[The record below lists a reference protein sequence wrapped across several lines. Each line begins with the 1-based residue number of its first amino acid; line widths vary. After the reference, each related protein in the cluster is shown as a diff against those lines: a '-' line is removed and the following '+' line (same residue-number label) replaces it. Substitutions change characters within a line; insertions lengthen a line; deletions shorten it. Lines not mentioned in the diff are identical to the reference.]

1 MKELLKIISE
11 RRSSRM
17 PFDMGKE
24 VPEKD
29 LLQVLEAA
37 RWTPTAH
44 NMQNFEIIVV
54 NNKKQLEAIAGIK
67 RGISEVFVRENYNYL
82 SFSEEELNKKK
93 IGIMGTMFPKSWYNP
108 NFKLSDL
115 GKEPDLAQRP
125 VPSAPVLMFV
135 IYDSGKRAPAS
146 EGDFLGIMSLG
157 CAMQNMWLMAHSLG
171 LGVQIVSSLASEE
184 SVKELRKIL
193 EFKLPWKIGFVVRLG
208 YPSAKQQPYLRVR
221 RNIKDFVHYNSFEI
235 RSNN

>member
-1 MKELLKIISE
+1 MKELLKIINE

-67 RGISEVFVRENYNYL
+67 RGISEAFVRENYNYL
-82 SFSEEELNKKK
+82 SFSEEELKKK
-93 IGIMGTMFPKSWYNP
+93 KMGIMGTMFPKSWQNP

-115 GKEPDLAQRP
+115 GKEPDSAQRP

-157 CAMQNMWLMAHSLG
+157 CVMQNMWLMAHSLG
-171 LGVQIVSSLASEE
+171 LGVQILSSLASED
-184 SVKELRKIL
+184 SV
-193 EFKLPWKIGFVVRLG
+193 V
-208 YPSAKQQPYLRVR
+208 
-221 RNIKDFVHYNSFEI
+221 
-235 RSNN
+235 

>member
-1 MKELLKIISE
+1 MKELLKIINE

-54 NNKKQLEAIAGIK
+54 NSKKQLEAIAGIK
-67 RGISEVFVRENYNYL
+67 RGISEAFVRENYNYL
-82 SFSEEELNKKK
+82 SFSEEELKKK
-93 IGIMGTMFPKSWYNP
+93 KMGIMGTMFPKSWQNP

-115 GKEPDLAQRP
+115 GKEPDSAQRP

-157 CAMQNMWLMAHSLG
+157 CVMQNMWLMAHSLG
-171 LGVQIVSSLASEE
+171 LGVQILSSLASED
-184 SVKELRKIL
+184 SVVELRKIL
-193 EFKLPWKIGFVVRLG
+193 KFKLPWKIGFVIRMG

-221 RNIKDFVHYNSFEI
+221 KDIKDFVHYNYFEN
-235 RSNN
+235 RSND

>member
-82 SFSEEELNKKK
+82 SFSEEELKKK
-93 IGIMGTMFPKSWYNP
+93 KMGIMGTMFPKSWQNP

-115 GKEPDLAQRP
+115 GKEPDSAQRP

-157 CAMQNMWLMAHSLG
+157 CVMQNMWLMAHSLG

-184 SVKELRKIL
+184 SVTELRKIMK
-193 EFKLPWKIGFVVRLG
+193 FKLPWKIGFVIRMG
-208 YPSAKQQPYLRVR
+208 YQSAKQQPYLRVR
-221 RNIKDFVHYNSFEI
+221 RDIKNFVHYNYFEN
-235 RSNN
+235 RSND

>member
-11 RRSSRM
+11 RRSGRM

-67 RGISEVFVRENYNYL
+67 RGISEVFIRENYNYL
-82 SFSEEELNKKK
+82 SFSEEELKKRK
-93 IGIMGTMFPKSWYNP
+93 TGIMGTMFPKSWQNP
-108 NFKLSDL
+108 HFKLSDL
-115 GKEPDLAQRP
+115 EKEPDSAQRP
-125 VPSAPVLMFV
+125 VPSSPVLMFV
-135 IYDSGKRAPAS
+135 IYDSDKRAPAS

-157 CAMQNMWLMAHSLG
+157 CVMQNMWLMAHSLG
-171 LGVQIVSSLASEE
+171 LGIQIVSSLASEE
-184 SVKELRKIL
+184 SLIELRKIL
-193 EFKLPWKIGFVVRLG
+193 KFKLPWKIGFVIRMG
-208 YPSAKQQPYLRVR
+208 YPAAKQQPYLRVR
-221 RNIKDFVHYNSFEI
+221 RDIKDFVHYNSFEK
-235 RSNN
+235 RSND